1 MNRIEI
7 IISVLEIAY
16 GIEVWQIEIL
26 NKANITH
33 TIFVEYV
40 SILIQYSLINN
51 VRHQET
57 YLLQNNRKR
66 LEIFD
71 HK

>member
-7 IISVLEIAY
+7 IISILEIAY
-16 GIEVWQIEIL
+16 GIEVGQIKIL
-26 NKANITH
+26 NKTNITH
-33 TIFVEYV
+33 TIFVGYV
-40 SILIQYSLINN
+40 SILIQYSWIDN

-71 HK
+71 HM